1 MCAMSES
8 TSTQQPLSSQRAARN
23 SYNQS
28 AVNESLANFLAN
40 NNLPIP
46 SALKHPAERLSHS
59 NRDKRRTY
67 REHENNFEV
76 CSRHPFFK
84 LLLTSDSRTR
94 LFKLTIRL
102 MRLYLRLTI
111 HLVIGAQHLQIYIN
125 HLKSHQKVYLQAQGH
140 ATMISY

>member
-1 MCAMSES
+1 MSES
-8 TSTQQPLSSQRAARN
+8 ASTQWPSSSQRAACN
-23 SYNQS
+23 PYSQS

-46 SALKHPAERLSHS
+46 SALKRLVECPSHS
-59 NRDKRRTY
+59 NCDKRRTY
-67 REHENNFEV
+67 REHKNNFEV
-76 CSRHPFFK
+76 CSCNPFFK
-84 LLLTSDSRTR
+84 LLLTSDSRMR

-102 MRLYLRLTI
+102 MRLYLKLTI
-111 HLVIGAQHLQIYIN
+111 HLVIGARRLQIYIN

>member
-1 MCAMSES
+1 MSES
-8 TSTQQPLSSQRAARN
+8 ASTQRPSSSQRAARN
-23 SYNQS
+23 PYSQS

-46 SALKHPAERLSHS
+46 SALKHPAERPLHS
-59 NRDKRRTY
+59 NCDKRRMY

-76 CSRHPFFK
+76 CSCHPFFK

-111 HLVIGAQHLQIYIN
+111 HLVIGAQHLQI
-125 HLKSHQKVYLQAQGH
+125 
-140 ATMISY
+140 